1 MMTDQILTAFE
12 HETLAAL
19 ADVLIPSAESM
30 PAFSEL
36 KEHRTHVERV
46 LFLRPELQADLRRA
60 LASDV
65 ASLPSETLE
74 NLNMEDPQA
83 FGTLGLVASSA
94 YYLDSGV
101 RGLLGYPGQI
111 SRPASPNEEH
121 DYLHDDLLQPV
132 IARGPIYRE
141 APD

>member
-1 MMTDQILTAFE
+1 MTDQILKPIE

-36 KEHRTHVERV
+36 KGHQNHVERV
-46 LFLRPELQADLRRA
+46 LILRPELQADLRRA
-60 LASDV
+60 LARADALSPSDTI
-65 ASLPSETLE
+65 EK
-74 NLNMEDPQA
+74 LNMDDPQA

-94 YYLDSGV
+94 YYLDASV
-101 RGLLGYPGQI
+101 RKLLGYPGQI
-111 SRPASPNEEH
+111 SRPASPDEEH
-121 DYLHDDLLQPV
+121 DYLHDDILQPV

-141 APD
+141 VPD

>member
-1 MMTDQILTAFE
+1 MMTSQILKTSE

-36 KEHRTHVERV
+36 NLHQTHVDRV
-46 LFLRPELQADLRRA
+46 LLLRPELLADLRRA
-60 LASDV
+60 LASSD
-65 ASLPSETLE
+65 ASVPSDTLE
-74 NLNMEDPQA
+74 KLNMEDPQA
-83 FGTLGLVASSA
+83 FSALGLVASSA
-94 YYLDSGV
+94 YYLDASV
-101 RGLLGYPGQI
+101 RNLLGYPGQI
-111 SRPASPNEEH
+111 SRPASPEEEH

-132 IARGPIYRE
+132 IARGSIYRE